1 MADSTAKATTET
13 GAAQTASASAQS
25 GDGGDAAATAPARAS
40 LRDWVERLLPFASV
54 VVLFVILSILSPYF
68 LTVGNL
74 SSVARQSAVITIIAL
89 GMTLV
94 MISGGIDLSVG
105 SVMAFAGICGTTM
118 LAAHWPLAAA
128 LAGAT
133 VAGMLWGLANSLLI
147 TLLRV
152 SPFIATLGTM
162 GAARGLTLVIT
173 NGMPVVNLPDSFGW
187 LGDGNILRVVP
198 VPLAILIALAFLT
211 GFILKYTRLGR
222 YAYAIGSNAE
232 AARYAGIPI
241 RLYLVAIYVF
251 AGALTGFAG
260 MIESSR
266 LMTGQPTAGQGY
278 ELSVIAAVVIG
289 GASLSG
295 GEGTISGAVAG
306 AFLMGLIS
314 NGSNLLGVSP
324 FWQQVLIGGV
334 IVLAVAVDQ
343 IRKRR
348 HGR

>member
-1 MADSTAKATTET
+1 MNNQPLDSEVKT
-13 GAAQTASASAQS
+13 QP
-25 GDGGDAAATAPARAS
+25 APATRRATG
-40 LRDWVERLLPFASV
+40 RDWLERMLPFASV
-54 VVLFVILSILSPYF
+54 AVLFLVLSIASPYF
-68 LTVGNL
+68 LTVQNL
-74 SSVARQSAVITIIAL
+74 SSVARQTAVINIIAL
-89 GMTLV
+89 GMTLI

-105 SVMAFAGICGTTM
+105 SVMAFAGIGGTM
-118 LAAHWPLAAA
+118 LLQAGVPLIPSILGAM
-128 LAGAT
+128 LAGMA
-133 VAGMLWGLANSLLI
+133 WGLINALLI
-147 TLLRV
+147 TLLKV

-173 NGMPVVNLPDSFGW
+173 DGMPVVRLPDSFGF
-187 LGDGNILRVVP
+187 LGDGNLLHVVP
-198 VPLAILIALAFLT
+198 MPLAILVSLALLT

-222 YAYAIGSNAE
+222 YAFAIGSNME

-241 RLYLVAIYVF
+241 RFYLAVVYCF
-251 AGALTGFAG
+251 CGALTGLAG

-295 GEGTISGAVAG
+295 GEGTVTGTVAG

-324 FWQQVLIGGV
+324 FWQQVLIGVV
-334 IVLAVAVDQ
+334 IVLAVAGDEF
-343 IRKRR
+343 RKRR
-348 HGR
+348 RQGPHN

>member
-1 MADSTAKATTET
+1 MRHQSIET
-13 GAAQTASASAQS
+13 SV
-25 GDGGDAAATAPARAS
+25 AAAVPALRERPS
-40 LRDWVERLLPFASV
+40 TRDWVERFLPFASV
-54 VVLFVILSILSPYF
+54 AVLFIALSILSPYF
-68 LTVGNL
+68 LAIQNL
-74 SSVARQSAVITIIAL
+74 SSVARQTAVINIIAL
-89 GMTLV
+89 GMTMV

-105 SVMAFAGICGTTM
+105 SVMAFAGICGTM
-118 LAAHWPLAAA
+118 LLQSGYPLLASLLGAM
-128 LAGAT
+128 LAGA
-133 VAGMLWGLANSLLI
+133 AWGLLNSGFI
-147 TLLRV
+147 TLLKV

-173 NGMPVVNLPDSFGW
+173 HGMPVVKLPDSFGG
-187 LGDGNILRVVP
+187 LGDGNIAKFVP
-198 VPLAILIALAFLT
+198 VPLAILLGLALLT

-222 YAYAIGSNAE
+222 YAYAIGSNVE

-241 RLYLVAIYVF
+241 RRYLVAIYVF
-251 AGALTGFAG
+251 AGALTGLAG

-295 GEGTISGAVAG
+295 GEGTVTGTIAG

-324 FWQQVLIGGV
+324 FWQQVLIGAV
-334 IVLAVAVDQ
+334 IVLAVAVDEL
-343 IRKRR
+343 RKRR
-348 HGR
+348 RAT